1 MKKLNT
7 KTRTLVILIVAV
19 LVVGLGITYFI
30 KGKAKSTEQLETKAS
45 SVPSIST
52 IPGGVTSEKYQNLQ
66 EEENKKKIAEAKK
79 QGVSSVAT
87 IIGNKKTSNELFGI
101 EDQLKQCTPCPTAP
115 KTNAIPELDESL
127 IDKLIKEIEAHP
139 DQALRILKENPG
151 LARAIAK
158 RNPALALQL
167 MERDPEIAKIFLR
180 EAPNMARPFAEKN
193 PAMFKKIVLSDPFL
207 ASLLAKDDPALFI
220 KLIMDDPDFAKALT
234 ETNPDLVKELL
245 KNDPDF
251 AAAFAKKY
259 PELMKLLMKKDPIF
273 ANIMGKN
280 NPAMVKEL
288 MLSDPEFAKQIARSN
303 PDMVKELMRNDP
315 VFSSALAKQNPTLVK
330 ELMKNDPVFARLMA
344 SQNPDMVK
352 ELMANDP
359 EFARLMTRTL
369 EAGPS
374 TAGLTPDQARIQAL
388 EEARRKQLEEQKAL
402 ARDSQLNELQQQQL
416 AAILTNME
424 NQSKSMFQ
432 SWNEISPQQAVEGDW
447 GKDEKGADSKNAKNG
462 IRVEKAG
469 PNAVAVV
476 AANGPVLVKAGT
488 VLFGILDTAVNSDE
502 PGPVLATIVGGPLKG
517 AKLVG
522 NVAITPP
529 PPGASSEAV
538 TLTFNT
544 LSLPSKTNSI
554 SVNAV
559 AVDTETARTAL
570 ADDVDHHYLL
580 RYGSLFASAFM
591 AGYAKVIT
599 SQGTVQTSSAN
610 GLQTTT
616 QSPMLS
622 NRQTILA
629 ALGEVG
635 KKWGEAISGYFNRPN
650 TITVDSGTG
659 IGLLFLAD
667 VQG

>member
-7 KTRTLVILIVAV
+7 KTRTLIILIVAV
-19 LVVGLGITYFI
+19 LLIGLGITYFI

-45 SVPSIST
+45 SIPTIST

-66 EEENKKKIAEAKK
+66 EQENKKKIEEAKK

-101 EDQLKQCTPCPTAP
+101 EDQLKQCAPCPNVP
-115 KTNAIPELDESL
+115 KVNAIPELDESL
-127 IDKLIKEIEAHP
+127 IDRLIKEIEANP
-139 DQALRILKENPG
+139 DQALRILRENPG

-259 PELMKLLMKKDPIF
+259 PELMKLLMRKDPVF

-280 NPAMVKEL
+280 NPAMVKTL
-288 MLSDPEFAKQIARSN
+288 ILSDPEFAKQIARSN
-303 PDMVKELMRNDP
+303 PEMIKELMKNDP
-315 VFSSALAKQNPTLVK
+315 EFAKTLALQNPTLVK
-330 ELMKNDPVFARLMA
+330 ELMKNDPAFARLMA
-344 SQNPDMVK
+344 AQNPDMVK
-352 ELMANDP
+352 ALMADDP
-359 EFARLMTRTL
+359 EFARLMARTL
-369 EAGPS
+369 EAGAS
-374 TAGLTPDQARIQAL
+374 TAGLSPDQARIQAL
-388 EEARRKQLEEQKAL
+388 EETRRKQAEEQKLL
-402 ARDSQLNELQQQQL
+402 ARDSQTNELQQQQL

-424 NQSKSMFQ
+424 NQSKTMFQ
-432 SWNEISPQQAVEGDW
+432 SWNEITPQQMIEGDW
-447 GKDEKGADSKNAKNG
+447 AKDEKDGDTKGKK
-462 IRVEKAG
+462 IIKVEKVG
-469 PNAVAVV
+469 PNAAVAVV
-476 AANGPVLVKAGT
+476 AAAPVLIKAGT
-488 VLFGILDTAVNSDE
+488 VLFAILETAVNSDE

-517 AKLVG
+517 ARLVG
-522 NVAITPP
+522 NMTITPP

-544 LSLPSKTNSI
+544 LSLPSKPNSI

-559 AVDTETARTAL
+559 AVDTETARTAI

-580 RYGSLFASAFM
+580 RYGSLFASSFM

-622 NRQTILA
+622 NRQTVLA